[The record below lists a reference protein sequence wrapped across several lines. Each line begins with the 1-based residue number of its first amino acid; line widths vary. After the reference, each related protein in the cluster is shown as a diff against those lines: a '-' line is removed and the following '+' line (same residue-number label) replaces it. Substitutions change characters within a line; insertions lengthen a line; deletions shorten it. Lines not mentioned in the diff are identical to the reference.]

1 MKTTP
6 RLPILLAFAFFTL
19 AGFSIQAQDIIT
31 MRNGEQ
37 IKARNIEIEG
47 TIVKYKKFESP
58 EGATYS
64 KYTKD
69 VAKITYENGD
79 VEQFS
84 GSNGGR
90 SSYAVA
96 GRNLLGYNYF
106 DLTTLNFSFI
116 YERIL
121 TEDNTVSLYVPV
133 RIGFAQNNSYLE
145 RPNNY
150 GVGLGIF
157 VYPFGQRKITYYTG
171 PMFMYSNRITS
182 MEYYDP
188 ITGIYM
194 FNEEDHNFTS
204 AYVMNGFKLNFN
216 QNLGINFSLGLGFL
230 MDNDYEE
237 DPNGY
242 YYYDQT
248 IFHALGEIS
257 LYYRFK

>member
-1 MKTTP
+1 MKTTQ

-19 AGFSIQAQDIIT
+19 VGFATQAQDIIT

-37 IKARNIEIEG
+37 VKARNIEIEG

-79 VEQFS
+79 VEEFAQKDT
-84 GSNGGR
+84 GSNFN
-90 SSYAVA
+90 VV
-96 GRNLLGYNYF
+96 GRNLVGYNYF
-106 DLTTLNFSFI
+106 DLSTLNFSFI
-116 YERIL
+116 YERVL
-121 TEDNTVSLYVPV
+121 TEDNAVSLYIPV
-133 RIGFAQNNSYLE
+133 RIGFAQSSSYLE

-150 GVGLGIF
+150 GAGLGIF
-157 VYPFGQRKITYYTG
+157 VYPFGQGKISYYTG
-171 PMFMYSNRITS
+171 PMFMYSNRQVY
-182 MEYYDP
+182 MDYYDP
-188 ITGIYM
+188 ITGQNIST
-194 FNEEDHNFTS
+194 EEDHNHVS

-230 MDNDYEE
+230 MDNDFVE

-242 YYYDQT
+242 NYYDQT

-257 LYYRFK
+257 LFYRFK